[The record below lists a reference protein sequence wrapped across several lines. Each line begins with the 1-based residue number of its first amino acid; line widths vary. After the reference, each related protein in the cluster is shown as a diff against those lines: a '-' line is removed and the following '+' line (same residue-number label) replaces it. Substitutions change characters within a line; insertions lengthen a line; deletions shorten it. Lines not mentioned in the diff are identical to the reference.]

1 MSDVSTTDIVKDDLS
16 GRYLTFYIDESLYG
30 VELLN
35 VVEIISIQAITKIPR
50 LPEHLKGIINL
61 RGKLVPIIDVRTKFM
76 LEQKEYDDMTS
87 IVMLNYQSM
96 QLGIIVDRVSDVANA
111 DKNARVGLPN
121 LGEVERNKYLN
132 NVMKVDERL
141 VLTLDLDSFF
151 EEDLQIRG

>member
-1 MSDVSTTDIVKDDLS
+1 MNTTDIVKDDLK

-35 VVEIISIQAITKIPR
+35 VVEIISIQAVTKIPH
-50 LPEHLKGIINL
+50 LPEYLKGIINL

-76 LEQKEYDDMTS
+76 LENREYDEMAS
-87 IVMLNYQSM
+87 IVMLNYQNM

-111 DKNARVGLPN
+111 DESARVGLPN

-132 NVMKVDERL
+132 NVMKVDDRL